1 MHLDSWM
8 DWEKTTRLP
17 QAQKQKDTQNEQRHG
32 NHPLHP

>member
-1 MHLDSWM
+1 MNGLR
-8 DWEKTTRLP
+8 KTTRLP